1 MTTFPYT
8 LYIIMKKTL
17 TLLCTMLL
25 SLSISA
31 QYVDKKDEAVK
42 KNRPLNEWRNIRC
55 QLFNFGWSFK
65 LGEVEGAEKPDYD
78 DSSWRKLN
86 LPHDFQFEMPWDEQ
100 AKGARAFKQMAAAWY
115 RKTFFVPESYKGM
128 SVLLDFGGIMYYGDV
143 YVNGKKVASTEYG
156 YIGLEADISRALKYG
171 ADNVVAVY
179 ASTGPENGSRW
190 YTGGGLFRDVYLKVH
205 NQQTRIARHGLY
217 VTSAP
222 TGNIVR
228 PDVLNAQRININPL
242 NPQGGNPAGSW
253 DVLVQLQVVGWQK
266 HDITL
271 KATLKDAEG
280 NIVGTTEC
288 GMPDHT
294 KQNNTEVALPFIS
307 IANPNLWSPESP
319 YLYTVEAV
327 MEEDGVAIDSIS
339 DQIGLRTIE
348 YSPQFGFKLNG
359 KKVFITGIAN
369 HHDLGA
375 VGIAAYDKAVERQ
388 LRQLKAFG
396 YNAIRC
402 SHNPYSEGFYR
413 AADKVGIMVIDE
425 LIDKWSDKDYWGG
438 RKPFMQLWPTL
449 IPEWVKRDRNH
460 PSIVLWS
467 LGNELQT
474 RSDWSG
480 YQTEDWGI
488 TTYRIFDQMLKRY
501 DRTRP
506 TTVAMFPA
514 RAGAQRGTPD
524 FKTYQV
530 PPELACACEVS
541 SFNYQWDAY
550 PGYFEYKPD
559 LILFQSEAVTNQ
571 LQQPYYGMD
580 QERSVGLAWWGAIE
594 YWGESNG
601 WPKKGW
607 NYSFFKHTLE
617 PYPQAYLIKGSIKP
631 EEPVCQIGVVDG
643 KGENLE
649 WNDIKVGS
657 QKISYNWNH
666 AEGSRQNVFVYTN
679 ADEVE
684 LFYNGKSLGTK
695 QNNRSDIAKRNMTYW
710 NDIEYGKGGTLLA
723 IAKNGGKEVARHQI
737 QSTGKAVALRIVAEG
752 KTPQDAFNAKT
763 DCWKADGMD
772 LQYFNI
778 YVVDSKG
785 NIVRN
790 ATDEITVTAQGE
802 GELLAIDNG
811 DHYTN
816 DLFRATDNTKKMQTG
831 TMQAILRSTLKAGKV
846 TLQATS
852 PSLKAAKLT
861 INTK

>member
-1 MTTFPYT
+1 
-8 LYIIMKKTL
+8 MKKTFTSL
-17 TLLCTMLL
+17 CLLLL
-25 SLSISA
+25 SICASA
-31 QYVDKKDEAVK
+31 QYVDKKEETTK
-42 KNRPLNEWRNIRC
+42 KNRPLKEWRDIRS
-55 QLFNFGWSFK
+55 QLFNFGWKFQM
-65 LGEVEGAEKPDYD
+65 GEVEGAEKADFD
-78 DSSWRKLN
+78 DSQWRTLD
-86 LPHDFQFEMPWDEQ
+86 LPHDFQFEMPWDEK
-100 AKGARAFKQMAAAWY
+100 AKGARAFKKMGSAWY
-115 RKTFFVPESYKGM
+115 RKTFNVPESYKGM
-128 SVLLDFGGIMYYGDV
+128 SVMLDFGGIMYYGDV
-143 YVNGKKVASTEYG
+143 YVNGKKVASSEYG
-156 YIGLEADISRALKYG
+156 YIGFETDISKALKYG

-190 YTGGGLFRDVYLKVH
+190 YTGGGLFRDVYLKVR

-222 TGNIVR
+222 KGKIVR

-266 HDITL
+266 HNISL

-280 NIVGTTEC
+280 NIVGKSEC

-307 IANPNLWSPESP
+307 VGQPKLWSPDTP

-327 MEEDGVAIDSIS
+327 IEEDGTVIDSIS

-348 YSPQFGFKLNG
+348 YSPEFGFKLNG
-359 KKVFITGIAN
+359 KKTFIVGIAN
-369 HHDLGA
+369 HHDIGA
-375 VGIAAYDKAVERQ
+375 VGIAAYDKAIERQ

-413 AADKVGIMVIDE
+413 AADKVGIMVVDE

-438 RKPFMQLWPTL
+438 RKPFMQLWSTL

-524 FKTYQV
+524 FKTYRV
-530 PPELACACEVS
+530 PPELACACEIA

-580 QERSVGLAWWGAIE
+580 QKRSVGLAWWGAIE

-607 NYSFFKHTLE
+607 NYSFFKHTME
-617 PYPQAYLIKGSIKP
+617 AFPQAYLIKGSIKP

-643 KGENLE
+643 KGESLE

-657 QKISYNWNH
+657 QKISYNWNQK
-666 AEGSRQNVFVYTN
+666 EGSRQNVFVYTN

-684 LFYNGKSLGTK
+684 LFYNGKRLGTK
-695 QNNRSDIAKRNMTYW
+695 QNDRSDLAKRNITYW
-710 NDIEYGKGGTLLA
+710 NDIDYGKGGTLLA
-723 IAKNGGKEVARHQI
+723 VAKNGGKEVARHQI
-737 QSTGKAVALRIVAEG
+737 KSSGKAVALKIVAEG
-752 KTPQDAFNAKT
+752 KCPQDIFNPKN

-778 YVVDSKG
+778 YVVDNKG
-785 NIVRN
+785 NIVSN
-790 ATDEITVTAQGE
+790 ATDKVTVTAQGE
-802 GELLAIDNG
+802 GSLLAIDNG

-816 DLFRATDNTKKMQTG
+816 DLFRPTDNTKQMQTG
-831 TMQAILRSTLKAGKV
+831 VMQAILRSTRKAGKV
-846 TLQATS
+846 TIQATA
-852 PSLKAAKLT
+852 PGLKSAKLT

>member
-1 MTTFPYT
+1 
-8 LYIIMKKTL
+8 
-17 TLLCTMLL
+17 MLL
-25 SLSISA
+25 SIYASA
-31 QYVDKKDEAVK
+31 QYVDKKEETVK
-42 KNRPLNEWRNIRC
+42 KNRPLSEWRDIRC
-55 QLFNFGWSFK
+55 QLFNFGWKFK
-65 LGEVEGAEKPDYD
+65 MGETEGAEKTEFD
-78 DSSWRKLN
+78 DSQWRSLD
-86 LPHDFQFEMPWDEQ
+86 LPHDFQFEMPWDEN
-100 AKGARAFKQMAAAWY
+100 AKGARAFKQMGAAWY
-115 RKTFFVPESYKGM
+115 RKTFNVPESYNGM
-128 SVLLDFGGIMYYGDV
+128 KVMLDFGGIMYYGDV

-156 YIGLEADISRALKYG
+156 YIGFETDISKALKYG

-190 YTGGGLFRDVYLKVH
+190 YTGGGLFRDVYLKVC
-205 NQQTRIARHGLY
+205 NQQTCIARHGLY

-222 TGNIVR
+222 TGKIVR
-228 PDVLNAQRININPL
+228 PDVLNAQRIDINPL

-253 DVLVQLQVVGWQK
+253 DVLVQLQVTGWQK
-266 HDITL
+266 HNISL

-280 NIVGTTEC
+280 NVVGKTEC

-307 IANPNLWSPESP
+307 VSQPKLWSPDTP

-327 MEEDGVAIDSIS
+327 IEEDGTVIDSVS

-348 YSPQFGFKLNG
+348 YSPDFGFKLNG
-359 KKVFITGIAN
+359 KKVFVVGIAN

-375 VGIAAYDKAVERQ
+375 VGIAAYDKAIERQ
-388 LRQLKAFG
+388 MRQLKAFG

-413 AADKVGIMVIDE
+413 AADRVGLMVVDE

-449 IPEWVKRDRNH
+449 IQEWVKRDRNH

-524 FKTYQV
+524 FKTYRV
-530 PPELACACEVS
+530 PPELACASEVA

-571 LQQPYYGMD
+571 LQQPFYGMD
-580 QERSVGLAWWGAIE
+580 QKRSVGLAWWGAIE

-617 PYPQAYLIKGSIKP
+617 PYPQAHLIKSCIRP
-631 EEPVCQIGVVDG
+631 DEPVCQIGVVDG

-657 QKISYNWNH
+657 QKISYNWNQK
-666 AEGSRQNVFVYTN
+666 EGSRQNVFVYTN

-710 NDIEYGKGGTLLA
+710 NDIEYGKGGTLVA
-723 IAKNGGKEVARHQI
+723 VAKNAGKEVARHQI
-737 QSTGKAVALRIVAEG
+737 QSSGKAVALKIVAEG
-752 KTPQDAFNAKT
+752 KTPQDIFNAKS

-778 YVVDSKG
+778 YAVDSKG

-790 ATDEITVTAQGE
+790 ATDEVTVTAQGE
-802 GELLAIDNG
+802 GSLLAIDNG

-816 DLFRATDNTKKMQTG
+816 DLFRPVDNTKQMQTG
-831 TMQAILRSTLKAGKV
+831 VMQAILRSTHKAGKV
-846 TLQATS
+846 TIQATA
-852 PSLKAAKLT
+852 PGLKTGKLT